1 MVRLP
6 LPALLL
12 ALLLLLPAEAQ
23 ARLTLGWVKGAAII
37 GSEDQARRLAAHLE
51 ARLAEP
57 VVLRAC
63 ADEAQ
68 LHEWLHRYRMI
79 DLAPLSQDY
88 FQRVPA
94 GQLLPVAEL
103 QAGSALAQLVLR
115 QGLRSDQQLQL
126 RTLLA
131 NLPEEPAGRDLLA
144 SLNGLRLSPP
154 VGVPRAGF
162 AVPAPPPT
170 SAPAVV
176 WPDEAVAA
184 RPVAPAARVEQ
195 GQPPSLPAAA
205 EPLQI
210 PEPAQ
215 PPTVALADPAET
227 SPPAAAA
234 PRETEKPLQPLTAPG
249 LSLPA
254 GSALVPVLQ
263 PPPPEPQA
271 AVEPAP
277 PVVVVAPVPG
287 PVVIQPPVAAA
298 VPESVNVVEKTAPLL
313 VPTAQS
319 PVAAPPAAAVVAEPV
334 TVVEKVVPPVVPTA
348 STVKPPVV
356 EAPAPQPQ
364 LKLAALP
371 AKAPVAAPPEV
382 KPKLPEE
389 TVSRSLSSGRQPLA
403 DGNGLQIVYLVPFTT
418 VMVPMP
424 VAEAVFDQFVETL
437 NESGPAAG
445 YVFVI
450 LKDDLERVDP
460 AWLRKATYVTGEIFG
475 YVEESGCCSTDIR
488 TKSRLALYRPG
499 SSEPKLSHEYPAKAF
514 FDHDY
519 SNLAAERKKLAER
532 ISQDLS
538 GRLIQALGG
547 G

>member
-12 ALLLLLPAEAQ
+12 VLLLLLPAAAQ
-23 ARLTLGWVKGAAII
+23 ARLTLGWVKGAAIL

-57 VVLRAC
+57 VALRAC

-68 LHEWLHRYRMI
+68 LHEWLHRYRMV
-79 DLAPLSQDY
+79 DLAPLSKGY

-103 QAGSALAQLVLR
+103 QAGSALAQMVLR
-115 QGLRSDQQLQL
+115 QGLRSDQQVQL

-154 VGVPRAGF
+154 VGAPRAGF
-162 AVPAPPPT
+162 AAPAPPR
-170 SAPAVV
+170 SAPPAVS

-184 RPVAPAARVEQ
+184 RPTQP
-195 GQPPSLPAAA
+195 QPPSLPAAP
-205 EPLQI
+205 EPLPI

-215 PPTVALADPAET
+215 PPAVALPEL
-227 SPPAAAA
+227 PAAAPPTA
-234 PRETEKPLQPLTAPG
+234 ATLPETEKPVPPLTAAVD
-249 LSLPA
+249 SLPA
-254 GSALVPVLQ
+254 APAVVPVL
-263 PPPPEPQA
+263 PSPLPEPPA

-277 PVVVVAPVPG
+277 PAVVEA
-287 PVVIQPPVAAA
+287 PPVAAA
-298 VPESVNVVEKTAPLL
+298 VPEPVKVLEKTPPLP
-313 VPTAQS
+313 VPAAQS

-334 TVVEKVVPPVVPTA
+334 TVVDKLVPPVPPVPA
-348 STVKPPVV
+348 APPVKPVV

-371 AKAPVAAPPEV
+371 AKPPVAAPPEV

-389 TVSRSLSSGRQPLA
+389 TVARSLSSGRQPLTDA
-403 DGNGLQIVYLVPFTT
+403 KGLQTIYLVPFTT
-418 VMVPMP
+418 VMVPLP

-437 NESGPAAG
+437 NASGPAAG
-445 YVFVI
+445 YDFVI

-519 SNLAAERKKLAER
+519 SSLATERKKLAER